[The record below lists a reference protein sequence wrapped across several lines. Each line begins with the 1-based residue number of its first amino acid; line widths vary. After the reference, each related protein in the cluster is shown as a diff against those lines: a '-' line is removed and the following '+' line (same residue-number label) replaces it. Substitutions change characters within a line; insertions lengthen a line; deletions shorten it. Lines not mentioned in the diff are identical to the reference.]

1 MRSKMKSK
9 QGAGRNREMS
19 CDKSKIAPMCIN
31 CSRYRKSIFYG
42 GHAACNKQ
50 KTIIKNGCDVCSD
63 WKLSEQRR
71 KVAIFGECGKSKNV
85 RRRKERENDQL

>member
-1 MRSKMKSK
+1 
-9 QGAGRNREMS
+9 MS

-71 KVAIFGECGKSKNV
+71 KVAIFFGECGKSKNV
-85 RRRKERENDQL
+85 RRRKGRENEMS

>member
-1 MRSKMKSK
+1 
-9 QGAGRNREMS
+9 MS
-19 CDKSKIAPMCIN
+19 RDKSKIAPMCIN

-50 KTIIKNGCDVCSD
+50 KTIIKNGCDVCSN

-71 KVAIFGECGKSKNV
+71 KVAIFWRMREIEE
-85 RRRKERENDQL
+85 RKA

>member
-1 MRSKMKSK
+1 MNLDIVLEWMKTFDGK
-9 QGAGRNREMS
+9 VT
-19 CDKSKIAPMCIN
+19 P
-31 CSRYRKSIFYG
+31 G

-71 KVAIFGECGKSKNV
+71 KVAIFWRMREIEERKAQEGAGK
-85 RRRKERENDQL
+85 

>member
-1 MRSKMKSK
+1 
-9 QGAGRNREMS
+9 MS

-50 KTIIKNGCDVCSD
+50 KTIIKMVVMFVLIGNCQNKGVKS
-63 WKLSEQRR
+63 QF
-71 KVAIFGECGKSKNV
+71 FGECGKSKNV
-85 RRRKERENDQL
+85 RRRKGRENVDFIT

>member
-1 MRSKMKSK
+1 
-9 QGAGRNREMS
+9 MS

-71 KVAIFGECGKSKNV
+71 KVAIFWRMREIEERKAQEGAGEC
-85 RRRKERENDQL
+85 